1 MVESTSR
8 VRSGDVVLDV
18 RTRGAGPVV
27 VMVHGFPDTQQVW
40 SGVAER
46 LADDF
51 TVVTYDVRGAGCST
65 APPRHDGYRRER
77 LVDDLVAVLD
87 ATAPQAPVHLMG
99 HDWGSVQLW
108 EAVLTEA
115 DDHRLRGRLA
125 SFTSISGPPLDL
137 LGHYLRSNLRRRRLG
152 RVADQ
157 ARRSWYVGAFQVP
170 LLPEL
175 LLSAGPGV
183 ARAVLERTEDV
194 RFGPTFVTDVRH
206 GINLYRQNVGL
217 PARGLRHTSVPVQL
231 LVPLQDR
238 YLSPALYEDLPAMVA
253 RLTRV
258 DLDAGHWVVRH
269 RPDEVAQAVAKHISG
284 QM

>member
-1 MVESTSR
+1 MADGSSR

-18 RTRGAGPVV
+18 RVRGTGPAVV
-27 VMVHGFPDTQQVW
+27 LVHGFPDTQDVW
-40 SGVAER
+40 TAVAER
-46 LADDF
+46 LAADF
-51 TVVTYDVRGAGCST
+51 TVVTYDVRGAGRST

-87 ATAPQAPVHLMG
+87 ATVPDGPVHLVG

-115 DDHRLRGRLA
+115 DDPRLRGRLA

-137 LGHYLRSNLRRRRLG
+137 VGHYFRHHLRRRDLG
-152 RVADQ
+152 RVLDQ

-170 LLPEL
+170 LVPEL
-175 LLSAGPGV
+175 VLSAGPGL
-183 ARAVLERTEDV
+183 ARTAIERLEHV

-217 PARGLRHTSVPVQL
+217 PARGLRHTSVPVRL
-231 LVPLQDR
+231 VVPLRDR
-238 YLSPALYEDLPAMVA
+238 YLSPALYEDLPAMVE
-253 RLTRV
+253 RLSRV
-258 DLDAGHWVVRH
+258 DVDASHWVVRH
-269 RPDEVAQAVAKHISG
+269 EADTVARTVADHVRAHT
-284 QM
+284 